1 MSEKVRLIFRPEV
14 PPPLGYIPQID
25 MMHPLRPAER
35 LLPEI
40 IVDLDENGKDAFF
53 FDLDPMVARHIL
65 ERDVC
70 YQLWAPAEMKIVV
83 RDARGAHM
91 VTARSVNPA
100 IHRVLAKEG
109 ELLKPKA
116 GVKAG
121 AKEDPKP
128 IIPLVSGDEQVGV
141 QIAVP
146 KPSVSPAEAI
156 LQAAEKS

>member
-1 MSEKVRLIFRPEV
+1 MSEKVRLIFRPEG

-35 LLPEI
+35 LLPDI
-40 IVDLDENGKDAFF
+40 IIEADEKGEDAFF

-83 RDARGAHM
+83 RDSRGAHM

-100 IHRVLAKEG
+100 LHRALAK
-109 ELLKPKA
+109 PKG
-116 GVKAG
+116 GVKA
-121 AKEDPKP
+121 EPKP
-128 IIPLVSGDEQVGV
+128 ITPILPEGEEPAGTQSTD
-141 QIAVP
+141 I
-146 KPSVSPAEAI
+146 KPVSPVQAI
-156 LQAAEKS
+156 LQAAEKP